1 MNLTLESGVLVR
13 RLMITFLLVGLSRAL
28 IANSA
33 ARTGAF
39 SSDRTIPQYAEEIRA
54 VALVRVR
61 DGAP

>member
-1 MNLTLESGVLVR
+1 
-13 RLMITFLLVGLSRAL
+13 MITFLPVGFSRAL

-33 ARTGAF
+33 ARMGAF
-39 SSDRTIPQYAEEIRA
+39 SSDRTIPQYEEIRA